1 MLVKAAS
8 EYKRKH
14 GLAPCLVLDSMD
26 IVARDNEH
34 LFRLVQNFAKMCADK
49 RILRV
54 VFVFSDG
61 TALPLLE
68 SNSAVSRADESL
80 EVGDLTD
87 AEAIAYLDSTL
98 RVPHERAKEM
108 VQSIT
113 GGRLS
118 LLNKY
123 GSKQVPIASIKQ
135 RLDAQTEDVLLDV
148 GILPS
153 DTLFET
159 LVDATNG
166 KVIVSEAHKIVP
178 AAKTDQLLRRNI
190 ILQHPD
196 KTYSFHSRNVE
207 VFMRQKVEEHRRR
220 SRSL

>member
-1 MLVKAAS
+1 
-8 EYKRKH
+8 
-14 GLAPCLVLDSMD
+14 MD
-26 IVARDNEH
+26 RVAKDDAK
-34 LFRLVQNFAKMCADK
+34 LFQHIQGFAKDCADEGV
-49 RILRV
+49 LLV

-68 SNSAVSRADESL
+68 SNSAVSRADDSL
-80 EVGDLTD
+80 EVDDLTD

-98 RVPHERAKEM
+98 HVPHERAKEM

-123 GSKQVPIASIKQ
+123 GSKQVPIANIKQ
-135 RLDAQTEDVLLDV
+135 RLNAQTEDVLLDV

-153 DTLFET
+153 DKLFET

-166 KVIVSEAHKIVP
+166 KVIVSEAHKFVP
-178 AAKTDQLLRRNI
+178 AAKTEQLLRRNI
-190 ILQHPD
+190 ISQHPD
-196 KTYSFHSRNVE
+196 KTYTFHSRNVE
-207 VFMRQKVEEHRRR
+207 VFMRKKVEEHRR
-220 SRSL
+220 SRSM